1 VKDSLQTIGHIHSRI
16 RGTAFAAICS
26 LLGLGLVLPVEEAQ
40 GATRPPAQEAQAE
53 AEGLDQEY
61 RIGPGDV
68 LQLFVWKEP
77 EVSRDITVRV
87 DGKVTVPLLGD
98 IAAAGKTPSQLGAE
112 VTKLLSRF
120 LSAPQVT
127 LSVSVANSTR
137 FYVLG
142 QVAKPGDFPLT
153 GRTTVLQGLALAGG
167 FREFA
172 KTDSIV
178 IIRQDRGFFVPK
190 GRPAES
196 VISFNYKRL
205 EAGRDL
211 AANIVLRPGDT
222 ILVP

>member
-1 VKDSLQTIGHIHSRI
+1 MSEHRRTVGVLFMLAVCLALGAG
-16 RGTAFAAICS
+16 RGR
-26 LLGLGLVLPVEEAQ
+26 EAQ
-40 GATRPPAQEAQAE
+40 TSSTQEPPAESPPE
-53 AEGLDQEY
+53 VQEY
-61 RIGPGDV
+61 RVGPGDV

-77 EVSRDITVRV
+77 DISRDLTVRF

-98 IAAAGKTPSQLGAE
+98 VTAGGRTPSQLGSE
-112 VTKLLSRF
+112 ITRLLARF
-120 LSAPQVT
+120 LAAPQVT
-127 LSVSVANSTR
+127 VGVGHANSAR

-153 GRTTVLQGLALAGG
+153 GRTTLLQALAIAGG

-178 IIRQDRGFFVPK
+178 IVRQDRGLVVPK
-190 GRPAES
+190 GRPAEQ
-196 VISFNYKRL
+196 VIQVSYKRL

-211 AANIVLRPGDT
+211 SENLVLRPGDT